1 MVIGSPLAAARR
13 RAKVKHTHLGPLGGD
28 MDNDQTRIVK
38 TPQKRGRSLAPRAA
52 LIVVHSPEAS
62 EQGKRY
68 PLGEEDV
75 SIGRDR
81 TSTVVVPSESV
92 SRQHARI
99 FVSGGSH
106 VLVDLESTNGTLLN
120 GKPVQEQTL
129 RDGDVIRVGSMVLRY
144 ALEEEPRPT

>member
-1 MVIGSPLAAARR
+1 
-13 RAKVKHTHLGPLGGD
+13 

-38 TPQKRGRSLAPRAA
+38 SPQATGRSSTPGAA
-52 LIVVHSPEAS
+52 LFVVHAQDLSQ
-62 EQGKRY
+62 QGRRY

-75 SIGRDR
+75 SIGRERDN
-81 TSTVVVPSESV
+81 TIVIASESA
-92 SRQHARI
+92 SRRHARI

-129 RDGDVIRVGSMVLRY
+129 RHGDVIRVGSMVLRY
-144 ALEEEPRPT
+144 AVENDTVP